1 MKYIEKIFLL
11 FLLTTFFGVGLN
23 SCTVENPIIVT
34 PKTVDQYILQF
45 SQFVASERTKVDNC
59 IVGYDK
65 GNFTP
70 VSTTSFA
77 TYKAAYLT
85 ALKADSAAIVKP
97 GVTIAELIVANTN
110 LATPGK
116 AFWGKINI
124 SDRRPLNDSIV
135 AATTLNS
142 STLVGTSVGNVGQDA
157 KTVFTT
163 AIATATTSRDALTTI
178 DRQVKTSIDLLTAA
192 KTVFKSA
199 IIK

>member
-1 MKYIEKIFLL
+1 MKYIEKKSMRYLLIVFL
-11 FLLTTFFGVGLN
+11 GICIN
-23 SCTVENPIIVT
+23 SCTVDEPTSVT
-34 PKTVDQYILQF
+34 PKSNDQFVLQF
-45 SQFVASERTKVDNC
+45 SQFVSSEMTKVYSC
-59 IVGYDK
+59 KVGYDK
-65 GNFTP
+65 GDFTP
-70 VSTTSFA
+70 VSTSSFA
-77 TYKAAYLT
+77 TLTNTYL
-85 ALKADSAAIVKP
+85 ASLKADSAVIAKP
-97 GVTIAELIVANTN
+97 NVTINEIVAANN
-110 LATPGK
+110 KLVVPGK

-142 STLVGTSVGNVGQDA
+142 STLVGASVGNVGQDA